1 MEDEYI
7 IEPDDPD
14 KDVMPLSSD
23 ALSNKS
29 NKILHINQ
37 LLDVNTEIQMEKWLK
52 TNVNRAKSKRINR
65 DSETSTLERFYV

>member
-1 MEDEYI
+1 MEDEL
-7 IEPDDPD
+7 DT
-14 KDVMPLSSD
+14 V
-23 ALSNKS
+23 SN